1 MFLLNTFICHG
12 TTATPAPQKKNK
24 KPQTLHTVSADSY
37 LNTEQTY

>member
-12 TTATPAPQKKNK
+12 TTATPAPQKNK

>member
-12 TTATPAPQKKNK
+12 TTATPAPPK